1 MSHCALSQNESEMKV
16 KLKHTRQQTGRKK
29 TQQMNADWPVYQ
41 ESCTQVMLCYYR
53 TEAKRRVEANKKLP
67 TGRRGDNRS
76 MNLIF

>member
-1 MSHCALSQNESEMKV
+1 
-16 KLKHTRQQTGRKK
+16 
-29 TQQMNADWPVYQ
+29 MNADWPVYQ

-53 TEAKRRVEANKKLP
+53 TEAKRRVEAKKKLP

>member
-1 MSHCALSQNESEMKV
+1 MSHCALSQNESETKT
-16 KLKHTRQQTGRKK
+16 HTATNKKKK

>member
-1 MSHCALSQNESEMKV
+1 
-16 KLKHTRQQTGRKK
+16 
-29 TQQMNADWPVYQ
+29 MNADWPVYQ